1 MQWVELMDWW
11 GSCVGGFGG
20 LVDLVDLV
28 DWWIWW
34 IGGFGWFSGLVDW
47 WIGGS
52 TCRGDR
58 EGVAQIQT
66 VPPTGETFISYIP
79 FFPHFEKKYM
89 YKYFARFFVGSFSF
103 MFFFC
108 KLEYHLFITL
118 LFRIWRI
125 VTQTVICDSFFSKVI
140 IFHFN
145 WGLASKLKS
154 GLSLIVWLG
163 IENPPTRHHLV
174 AWTSAGNMTI
184 GNKMTT
190 SHSPLL
196 AMHKNHERI
205 FQEYEAFTI
214 DIKEGQSMASS
225 L

>member
-1 MQWVELMDWW
+1 M
-11 GSCVGGFGG
+11 
-20 LVDLVDLV
+20 
-28 DWWIWW
+28 
-34 IGGFGWFSGLVDW
+34 DW

-66 VPPTGETFISYIP
+66 VQPTGETFISYFP

-125 VTQTVICDSFFSKVI
+125 VTQTVICAIVFVKSDNFSFELRTRLQIEKWPFPDSLARNREPTHPTPPCSLNLGWKYD
-140 IFHFN
+140 N
-145 WGLASKLKS
+145 W
-154 GLSLIVWLG
+154 
-163 IENPPTRHHLV
+163 E
-174 AWTSAGNMTI
+174 
-184 GNKMTT
+184 
-190 SHSPLL
+190 
-196 AMHKNHERI
+196 
-205 FQEYEAFTI
+205 
-214 DIKEGQSMASS
+214 
-225 L
+225 